1 MRKTE
6 KTIAGQTKV
15 VLEVSVF
22 DDDDIEEIKLHFRK
36 EPNIS
41 VSLSELEVLN
51 LFENIELLVITGGIP
66 TERGLEALYAL
77 KNLNTLV
84 LDYEETDSDA
94 ESIDI
99 TRFGTLR
106 HVVSWSNL
114 NMYRYRE
121 DMQTNCRIEI
131 MHFYKNGRLVK
142 RQANEP
148 LRLCDKVNSVFFSVE
163 AHSPAAS
170 TIIDILNAF
179 NKKMRDVREYSTE
192 LENIGVIPLCVSEQV
207 PCNAPHRER
216 RIVNL
221 KKKYADVRTRI
232 DYEAFVNSSHEE
244 QVEICRK
251 NIEGAAKYIAEKDSS
266 FKLDDFLRDLNA

>member
-114 NMYRYRE
+114 NMYHYRE

-232 DYEAFVNSSHEE
+232 
-244 QVEICRK
+244 
-251 NIEGAAKYIAEKDSS
+251 G
-266 FKLDDFLRDLNA
+266 L

>member
-22 DDDDIEEIKLHFRK
+22 DDDDIEEIKLNFRK

-99 TRFGTLR
+99 TRFGT
-106 HVVSWSNL
+106 
-114 NMYRYRE
+114 
-121 DMQTNCRIEI
+121 
-131 MHFYKNGRLVK
+131 
-142 RQANEP
+142 
-148 LRLCDKVNSVFFSVE
+148 
-163 AHSPAAS
+163 AS
-170 TIIDILNAF
+170 AC
-179 NKKMRDVREYSTE
+179 
-192 LENIGVIPLCVSEQV
+192 CVMV
-207 PCNAPHRER
+207 
-216 RIVNL
+216 
-221 KKKYADVRTRI
+221 
-232 DYEAFVNSSHEE
+232 
-244 QVEICRK
+244 
-251 NIEGAAKYIAEKDSS
+251 
-266 FKLDDFLRDLNA
+266 

>member
-22 DDDDIEEIKLHFRK
+22 DDDDIEEIKLNFRK

-114 NMYRYRE
+114 NMYHYRE

-131 MHFYKNGRLVK
+131 MHFYKNGRLV
-142 RQANEP
+142 
-148 LRLCDKVNSVFFSVE
+148 
-163 AHSPAAS
+163 
-170 TIIDILNAF
+170 NAKPM
-179 NKKMRDVREYSTE
+179 NHYDCAIK
-192 LENIGVIPLCVSEQV
+192 
-207 PCNAPHRER
+207 
-216 RIVNL
+216 
-221 KKKYADVRTRI
+221 
-232 DYEAFVNSSHEE
+232 
-244 QVEICRK
+244 
-251 NIEGAAKYIAEKDSS
+251 
-266 FKLDDFLRDLNA
+266 